1 MRENN
6 IAYENKAL
14 STQATGLVSTL
25 ESGWFWKVKNK
36 TGTKITKLLYK
47 VIMLISL

>member
-6 IAYENKAL
+6 IAYQKKAL
-14 STQATGLVSTL
+14 STRATSLVSTL
-25 ESGWFWKVKNK
+25 VSGWFWKVKNE
-36 TGTKITKLLYK
+36 TGTKITKLLFK